1 MWNSSFKVVTIFVC
15 LLQDFSRSD
24 FYLLTLSHCTAQ
36 TESTGSTLNFI
47 KGRPLFFSL
56 FFHKSKLWHFHT
68 VKGFAHFWVSC
79 VLICKQHS
87 PGGEDMTHLLVLGH
101 LFYQKLLL
109 CLRYCSGWLV
119 TWLILGLPTTGGRKQ
134 NKTKKPFVWLRQP
147 EHISFYQ

>member
-24 FYLLTLSHCTAQ
+24 FYLLTLSHYIAQ
-36 TESTGSTLNFI
+36 HRQKVQEALWTSSKEDLY
-47 KGRPLFFSL
+47 FFFPF

-87 PGGEDMTHLLVLGH
+87 PGGEDMTHLLVLPETTPVSQI
-101 LFYQKLLL
+101 LQ
-109 CLRYCSGWLV
+109 WLV

-134 NKTKKPFVWLRQP
+134 NKTKKKPFVWLRQP